1 MPREPSTA
9 APEHSLSRTDRGEDR
24 LRERR
29 PADDR
34 SAEERLQTHLLTLLS
49 VSSGMVGVCLTAIG
63 LVGIIKSLDRIEL
76 VVDDLLALS
85 ALLFLVASALSF
97 VGMRTRLA
105 HTWRPFERTLDA
117 VFCLGLALVVV
128 ATLLLTWRVL

>member
-1 MPREPSTA
+1 
-9 APEHSLSRTDRGEDR
+9 
-24 LRERR
+24 LREQR
-29 PADDR
+29 PASDR

-63 LVGIIKSLDRIEL
+63 LVGIIKSLDRVEL

-85 ALLFLVASALSF
+85 ALVFLVASALSF

-105 HTWRPFERTLDA
+105 HTWLLFERTLDA